1 MNLAQQMPY
10 VVTPLNLRAMAE
22 AAQDLGGYPLDD
34 YLLHFRSVEDAQH
47 VSDLIGLDGYAWPSD
62 GGAPIRV
69 GQQGAPAPGQVTWQ
83 WYGALVVIDPWVQPG
98 TVEFRRV
105 DAPRGLRHVE
115 DFSALCDCGH
125 FAAFHD
131 GRFLFQ
137 ADAPALPP
145 MMPQACYVSGVDCPC
160 TRFRRGNP

>member
-47 VSDLIGLDGYAWPSD
+47 VSDLIGLDGYAWPQD

-69 GQQGAPAPGQVTWQ
+69 GQQGRPAPGQVTWQ
-83 WYGALVVIDPWVQPG
+83 WYGALVVIDPWVLPG
-98 TVEFRRV
+98 TVEFRRM
-105 DAPRGLRHVE
+105 DPDQGLAAIALT
-115 DFSALCDCGH
+115 SALCDCGH
-125 FAAFHD
+125 FAAIHD
-131 GRFLFQ
+131 GRLLFWT
-137 ADAPALPP
+137 DSRTEGYAPT
-145 MMPQACYVSGVDCPC
+145 MPQACALTDCPC